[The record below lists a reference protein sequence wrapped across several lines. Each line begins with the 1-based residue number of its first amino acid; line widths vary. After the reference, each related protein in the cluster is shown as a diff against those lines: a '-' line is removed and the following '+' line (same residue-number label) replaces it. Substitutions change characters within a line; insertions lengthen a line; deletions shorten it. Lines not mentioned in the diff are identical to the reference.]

1 MYLNYPFEVPIQ
13 NDTLFVSIERPQSE
27 PPPHVKQISCFRP
40 MDLLSP
46 STQKMI
52 LVPHPSS
59 MLNLVWPPR
68 KLPDKSGN
76 LYGFSLPVR
85 TLYVFVHVFLVY

>member
-52 LVPHPSS
+52 LVPHPSL
-59 MLNLVWPPR
+59 MLSRVRPPR
-68 KLPDKSGN
+68 KLPDKSGKF
-76 LYGFSLPVR
+76 YGSSLPAR
-85 TLYVFVHVFLVY
+85 TLYVFGQVFFVY